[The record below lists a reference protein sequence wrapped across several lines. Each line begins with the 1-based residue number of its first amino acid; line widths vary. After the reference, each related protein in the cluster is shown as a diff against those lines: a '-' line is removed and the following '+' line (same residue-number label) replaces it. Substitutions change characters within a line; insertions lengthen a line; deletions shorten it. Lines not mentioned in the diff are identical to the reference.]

1 MVLARLLLIIALV
14 AIGIAGTLYLVTKDR
29 RYLKFIGAALRLT
42 VIVAICVFLFFAAR
56 RFGAHI

>member
-1 MVLARLLLIIALV
+1 MALARLLLIIALV
-14 AIGIAGTLYLVTKDR
+14 AIGIAGGLYLVTKDR

-56 RFGAHI
+56 RFGVHL